1 MIEPEHYKKMKRK
14 KPEPKQ
20 ETPGLVDELEAQGFR
35 PFGYE
40 W

>member
-1 MIEPEHYKKMKRK
+1 MIEQENYKPLK
-14 KPEPKQ
+14 KKKNEPKT
-20 ETPGLVDELEAQGFR
+20 ETPGLVDELEALGFR